1 MKQARQGNTNIIWS
15 PVCQKKG
22 KGELIVMKSRMERWL
37 GGGING
43 EILIKGYKLSFISS
57 EGLVYSTLTLA
68 NNTAL
73 FTWSF

>member
-1 MKQARQGNTNIIWS
+1 
-15 PVCQKKG
+15 
-22 KGELIVMKSRMERWL
+22 MKSRMERWL

-57 EGLVYSTLTLA
+57 EGLVYSTLTIA

-73 FTWSF
+73 FT